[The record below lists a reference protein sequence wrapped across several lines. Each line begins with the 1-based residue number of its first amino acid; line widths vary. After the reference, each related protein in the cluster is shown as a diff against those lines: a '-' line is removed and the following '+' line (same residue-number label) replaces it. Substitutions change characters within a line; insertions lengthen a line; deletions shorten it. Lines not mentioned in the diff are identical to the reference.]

1 MAKGIPLFEFEVSTK
16 CTLRYTC
23 VLLRR
28 YGSGIATD
36 MHKSKFVLTY
46 DRNGKLLSKHQFSS
60 HAGADSF
67 SADTGDE
74 KMMLPPI

>member
-1 MAKGIPLFEFEVSTK
+1 
-16 CTLRYTC
+16 
-23 VLLRR
+23 
-28 YGSGIATD
+28 